1 MKGQRTDQINM
12 PAISRFHYIEVL
24 FHITISWAR
33 NIVQNNVIP
42 GSLLY
47 QAGAD
52 PHLFPPFL
60 WKLVKFYLMNII
72 FLIIKI
78 LSKLKSCF
86 ISGLDEMIRRFARRK
101 ELANNLS

>member
-1 MKGQRTDQINM
+1 M
-12 PAISRFHYIEVL
+12 PAISRFHDIEVL

-33 NIVQNNVIP
+33 SIVQNNVISR
-42 GSLLY
+42 SLLY

-78 LSKLKSCF
+78 LSTLKSCF